1 MSASSGAVGAAGRF
15 RDPKSDAGGPRLP
28 LYVRLV
34 SVVALLMGLWG
45 AFSGLTEVNTL
56 LLADRDSYVVRVR
69 DRQLGI
75 YDQLQQSNQAAQDS
89 GRAYALLRPLIG
101 PFLKLPRTEIGRL
114 SAMLGDSLYEWRS
127 VSIPLGL
134 LQVLLSWVLLTGAVG
149 TLRGRI
155 PSVGTLSWGCMVNI
169 PFSLLSVVVTFVH
182 SRRLMSALGNEAANA
197 LAKVSGHPVEQ
208 ELQELWQ
215 VARMY
220 VISRAA
226 VEGTWVLALGL
237 TALLVQRYV
246 VRED

>member
-1 MSASSGAVGAAGRF
+1 MSASSGGGPAGRF
-15 RDPKSDAGGPRLP
+15 RDAKVDVVGPRLP
-28 LYVRLV
+28 LHVRLV
-34 SVVALLMGLWG
+34 SIVALLMGLWG
-45 AFSGLTEVNTL
+45 AFSALAEVNTL

-75 YDQLQQSNQAAQDS
+75 YDQLQQSKQAAQDP
-89 GRAYALLRPLIG
+89 GRAYGLLRPLIG
-101 PFLKLPRTEIGRL
+101 PFMGLPRPEISRL

-127 VSIPLGL
+127 VTIPLGL
-134 LQVLLSWVLLTGAVG
+134 LQVLLSWVLLSGAVG

-155 PSVGTLSWGCMVNI
+155 SAVGTLSWGCMVNI

-182 SRRLMSALGNEAANA
+182 SRRLMAALGGEAAAA
-197 LAKVSGHPVEQ
+197 LAKLSSRPVEH

-226 VEGTWVLALGL
+226 LEGMWVLALGV